1 MAFFCLYGIIY
12 ALLVKNETFYR
23 KASQM
28 QTKIGRFLPRQLIAA
43 VLFVFVPCLNV
54 QTNTSFAAR
63 NKDGDSND
71 VNHPAVATKEPNQA
85 QPKISKDANIPRPT
99 HQHAA
104 FRQRKKERAKM
115 VDRQSR
121 SRDITEPNVLAALRT
136 VPRHAFVRSDDLRRA
151 YRDHPLPIGFGQTIS
166 QPYIVAYM
174 TDALKLKPQFKVLEI
189 GTGSGYQAAV
199 CAEIVKAVYT
209 IEIVEPLAESA
220 KKRLENLGYRNV
232 FVKAGDGFFGWHEQG
247 PFDAIIV
254 TCAAGFV
261 PPPLAEQLKPTGQMI
276 LPLGSP
282 YGSQILVLVTK
293 DKKGD
298 ITSKRLLPVR
308 FVPMLGEIGKT
319 TRD

>member
-1 MAFFCLYGIIY
+1 
-12 ALLVKNETFYR
+12 
-23 KASQM
+23 M
-28 QTKIGRFLPRQLIAA
+28 QTRIGRFLPKQFIAA
-43 VLFVFVPCLNV
+43 VLFVLLPCLNV
-54 QTNTSFAAR
+54 QTNTSFAAQ
-63 NKDGDSND
+63 NKNDDSND
-71 VNHPAVATKEPNQA
+71 VNHPAVDINEPNQA
-85 QPKISKDANIPRPT
+85 QPETAKDANIPRPT
-99 HQHAA
+99 HQHPA
-104 FRQRKKERAKM
+104 FDQRKEERAKL
-115 VDRQSR
+115 VDGQIHRKGV
-121 SRDITEPNVLAALRT
+121 TEPNVLAALRT

-151 YRDHPLPIGFGQTIS
+151 YRDHPLSIGFGQTIS

-174 TDALKLKPQFKVLEI
+174 TDALKLKPHFKVLEI

-199 CAEIVKAVYT
+199 CAEMVKAVYT

-232 FVKAGDGFFGWHEQG
+232 FVKAGDGFFGWPEQG

-261 PPPLAEQLKPTGQMI
+261 PPPLAKQLKPTGKMI

-293 DKKGD
+293 DKKGN

-308 FVPMLGEIGKT
+308 FVPMLGEIDKA
-319 TRD
+319 TRR